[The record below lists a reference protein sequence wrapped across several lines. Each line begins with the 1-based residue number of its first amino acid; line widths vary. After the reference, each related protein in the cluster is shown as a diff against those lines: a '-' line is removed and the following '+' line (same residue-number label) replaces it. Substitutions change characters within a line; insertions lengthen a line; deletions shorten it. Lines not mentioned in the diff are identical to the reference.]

1 MTALDTFFSVAWL
14 AFWVYWLVAATGA
27 KRSRPGTSRCP
38 CAGARVAVVIVVFTF
53 IKAPLLRGH
62 SLTVHNPLAEAVGTI
77 LFVLG
82 LGLAIWARVHIG
94 ANWGVPMS
102 RREEPELVT
111 SGPYR
116 FIRHPIYSGV
126 LLALLGTGI
135 AVTLYWFAAVVLI
148 GCYFVYSATVEERG
162 MAEQFPQEYA
172 AYRSRTRMLIPFVL

>member
-1 MTALDTFFSVAWL
+1 MTALDTFISVGWL
-14 AFWVYWLVAATGA
+14 VFWVYWLVAATGA
-27 KRSRPGTSRCP
+27 KRSVRTSRCP

-53 IKAPLLRGH
+53 VKAPLLRGH
-62 SLTVHNPLAEAVGTI
+62 SLTVHNPTAQVLGTI

-82 LGLAIWARVHIG
+82 IGLAVWARVHIG
-94 ANWGVPMS
+94 ANWGMPMS

-135 AVTLYWFAAVVLI
+135 AITLYWFAAVVII

-162 MAEQFPQEYA
+162 MAEQFPEQYA